1 MSNASKVIVTASDEN
16 FAWTCLNLLESLGKW
31 AGITHVI
38 DIGLTPASRQA
49 IESRCAGVIDVPE
62 NAWSTVGAATA
73 YAGAM
78 TIRPQLPQVFAQDYI
93 MWIDADC
100 WVQDRSAID
109 VYFELARANHE
120 NFVIATMVDAEY
132 PYCVDDFAGH
142 QERFRDMHTQL
153 WDESVAEQLNGKAP
167 LNSGV
172 FAASRRSPVWQ
183 EFEDRVKDQY
193 LHNTR
198 VQDDWRLAHMAEQ
211 QCLHRILHE
220 SRRFTLMTA
229 EFNWVCH
236 AGPLVRRGFFVETPN
251 LRRRPRIVHLTVMR
265 GLEAQYRENFLIYES
280 RLARLSRFVRQRFTR

>member
-1 MSNASKVIVTASDEN
+1 
-16 FAWTCLNLLESLGKW
+16 
-31 AGITHVI
+31 
-38 DIGLTPASRQA
+38 
-49 IESRCAGVIDVPE
+49 
-62 NAWSTVGAATA
+62 
-73 YAGAM
+73 
-78 TIRPQLPQVFAQDYI
+78 
-93 MWIDADC
+93 
-100 WVQDRSAID
+100 
-109 VYFELARANHE
+109 
-120 NFVIATMVDAEY
+120 MVDAEY